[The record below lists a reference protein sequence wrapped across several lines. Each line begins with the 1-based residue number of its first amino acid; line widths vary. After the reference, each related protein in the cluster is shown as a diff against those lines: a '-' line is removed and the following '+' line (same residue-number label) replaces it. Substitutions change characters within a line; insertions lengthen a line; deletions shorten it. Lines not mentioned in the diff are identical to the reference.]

1 MSLFPFHNG
10 GWGGGVLDDV
20 NSNKVNM
27 LLYLKV
33 NPTTIKVGQ
42 VYCLVILQ
50 DWPTAHRVVILSTH
64 YSPGWVV
71 DPLCGHSQLG

>member
-1 MSLFPFHNG
+1 
-10 GWGGGVLDDV
+10 
-20 NSNKVNM
+20 M

-33 NPTTIKVGQ
+33 NPTTIKFGQ

-71 DPLCGHSQLG
+71 DQLCGHSQLG